1 MLRGTTFGGKYRKVQ
16 MLYLLR
22 DPWEMEGP
30 KEQYR
35 FRQTMTQL
43 RSLDTS
49 FNSILEIGCGEGHQS
64 LHFQTICTQLFGID
78 ISEIAVRRA
87 RERCPS
93 GQFSAMPLELI
104 DGAFEG
110 QHFDLITVC
119 EVLYYAVDISN
130 SLKVLKSRADRIYV
144 SNYGFASQKLSHH
157 FQGDGWRRLDP
168 ISFEDTVWEC
178 AMWEAAYVRLS

>member
-78 ISEIAVRRA
+78 VAKL
-87 RERCPS
+87 PS
-93 GQFSAMPLELI
+93 VAQENVVPAG
-104 DGAFEG
+104 
-110 QHFDLITVC
+110 
-119 EVLYYAVDISN
+119 
-130 SLKVLKSRADRIYV
+130 
-144 SNYGFASQKLSHH
+144 
-157 FQGDGWRRLDP
+157 
-168 ISFEDTVWEC
+168 SFPPC
-178 AMWEAAYVRLS
+178 HLN